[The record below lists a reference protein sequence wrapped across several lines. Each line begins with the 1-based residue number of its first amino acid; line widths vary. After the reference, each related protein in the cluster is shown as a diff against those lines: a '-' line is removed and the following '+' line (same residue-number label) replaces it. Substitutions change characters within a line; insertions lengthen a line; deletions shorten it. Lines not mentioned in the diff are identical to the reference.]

1 MRIKVCHIITKLELG
16 GAQKN
21 TLFTVS
27 NLDPSKFQTFLIS
40 GEEGILDGEAKE
52 LLGERAIFVREMQ
65 RSINPFFDFIA
76 LIKLTIILKK
86 IKPKIIH
93 THSSKAGI
101 LGRWA
106 GFFAGVKVR
115 IHTIHGFG
123 FSPFHPL
130 PVRWL
135 FIFLERITSLVTTHF
150 ICVSKNN
157 LEKGRK
163 LGIIKKGQASIIRSG
178 VEIEKFLNASV
189 DAEKKKIELGIPLD
203 KKIIGMVAC
212 FKPQKAPLDFVRI
225 ARILKDSRDDVH
237 FIMIGDGE
245 LRERIE
251 EEIEKL
257 ELKENFSLLGWRKDV
272 EEIFKIVDVF
282 VLTSLWEGLPQVIP
296 QAYASGVP
304 MVVTDVDGN
313 KEFVEDGINGFTF
326 KPHDLHSASE
336 KISEIVENHELRE
349 KFVKE
354 GRKKLKEF
362 EAVFMV
368 QSQENLYK
376 KLLEKR
382 RKKADV

>member
-1 MRIKVCHIITKLELG
+1 MKIKVCHIITKLELG

-27 NLDPSKFQTFLIS
+27 NLDPSKFETYLIS
-40 GEEGILDGEAKE
+40 GEEGILDGEARE
-52 LLGERAIFVREMQ
+52 RLGERAIFVREMK
-65 RSINPFFDFIA
+65 RSINPFYDFIA
-76 LIKLTIILKK
+76 LIKLTVRLRK

-106 GFFAGVKVR
+106 GFFSGVKVR

-123 FSPFHPL
+123 FSPYHPL

-135 FIFLERITSLVTTHF
+135 FIFLEKITSLITSHF

-157 LEKGRK
+157 LEDGKR
-163 LGIIKKGQASIIRSG
+163 LGIIKEGKASIIRSG
-178 VEIEKFLNASV
+178 VELEKFMNVSV
-189 DAEKKKIELGIPLD
+189 DIEKKKRELGLPLN

-225 ARILKDSRDDVH
+225 AKILKKSRNDLH

-245 LRERIE
+245 LRKDIE
-251 EEIEKL
+251 EEIERL
-257 ELKENFSLLGWRKDV
+257 GLKEDFSLLGWRRDI

-296 QAYASGVP
+296 QAYAGGVP

-313 KEFVEDGINGFTF
+313 KEFIEDGINGFTF
-326 KPHDLHSASE
+326 KPHDIESAS
-336 KISEIVENHELRE
+336 KRICELIDSSDLRA
-349 KFVKE
+349 KFVME

-362 EAVFMV
+362 DARFMV
-368 QSQENLYK
+368 ESQEKLY
-376 KLLEKR
+376 LRLI
-382 RKKADV
+382 

>member
-1 MRIKVCHIITKLELG
+1 MKIRVCHIITKLELG

-21 TLFTVS
+21 TLYSVS
-27 NLDPSKFQTFLIS
+27 HLDPSKFETFLIS
-40 GEEGILDGEAKE
+40 GEEGILDKDASDMV
-52 LLGERAIFVREMQ
+52 GERAIFVREMK
-65 RSINPFFDFIA
+65 RSINPFFDLIA

-86 IKPKIIH
+86 IKPSIIH

-123 FSPFHPL
+123 FSPFHPFPL
-130 PVRWL
+130 RWF
-135 FIFLERITSLVTTHF
+135 FIFLERITSLITTFF

-157 LEKGRK
+157 LKEGIR
-163 LGIIKKGQASIIRSG
+163 LGIIKEGKAEVIRSG
-178 VEIEKFLNASV
+178 VEIEKFMNANV
-189 DAEKKKIELGIPLD
+189 EIEKKKKELGIPIG

-225 ARILKDSRDDVH
+225 AKILKARRNDLH
-237 FIMIGDGE
+237 FVMIGDGE

-251 EEIEKL
+251 KEIL
-257 ELKENFSLLGWRKDV
+257 RLGLKEDFSLLGWRKDV
-272 EEIFKIVDVF
+272 EEIFRTVDLL

-313 KEFVEDGINGFTF
+313 QEFVEDGVNGFTF
-326 KPHDLHSASE
+326 KPHDIETASK
-336 KISEIVENHELRE
+336 KILELMERSELRE

-354 GRKKLKEF
+354 GRKKLIEF
-362 EAVFMV
+362 DVRLMV
-368 QSQENLYK
+368 KLQEELYS
-376 KLLEKR
+376 KLIT
-382 RKKADV
+382 

>member
-1 MRIKVCHIITKLELG
+1 MKIRVCHIITKLELG

-27 NLDPSKFQTFLIS
+27 NLDPLKFETFLIS
-40 GEEGILDGEAKE
+40 GEEGILDNEAKD
-52 LLGERAIFVREMQ
+52 LLGERAIFVREMK
-65 RSINPFFDFIA
+65 RSINPVFDFIA
-76 LIKLTIILKK
+76 LIKLTIILRKL
-86 IKPKIIH
+86 KPEIIH

-130 PVRWL
+130 LVRWL
-135 FIFLERITSLVTTHF
+135 FIFLERITSLITTHF
-150 ICVSKNN
+150 VCVSMNN
-157 LEKGRK
+157 LKEGMR
-163 LGIIKKGQASIIRSG
+163 LGIIKEGKASIIRSG

-203 KKIIGMVAC
+203 KKIVGMVAC

-225 ARILKDSRDDVH
+225 ARILKDSRDDLH
-237 FIMIGDGE
+237 FIMLGDGE
-245 LRERIE
+245 LREKIE

-257 ELKENFSLLGWRKDV
+257 ELKENFSLPGWRKDV
-272 EEIFKIVDVF
+272 EEIFKLVDVF

-296 QAYASGVP
+296 QAYAGGVP

-326 KPHDLHSASE
+326 KPHDLE
-336 KISEIVENHELRE
+336 KAVKGIKALIDDPWLKK
-349 KFVKE
+349 KFVDE
-354 GRKKLKEF
+354 GRKKLEQF
-362 EAVFMV
+362 NVEAMV
-368 QSQENLYK
+368 SAQENLYK
-376 KLLEKR
+376 SLLEKFH
-382 RKKADV
+382 KKEEV

>member
-1 MRIKVCHIITKLELG
+1 MKIRVCHIITKLELG

-27 NLDPSKFQTFLIS
+27 NLDPSKFETFLIS
-40 GEEGILDGEAKE
+40 GEEGILDGEASEKI
-52 LLGERAIFVREMQ
+52 GERAIFVREMK
-65 RSINPFFDFIA
+65 RSINPIFDLIA
-76 LIKLTIILKK
+76 LIKLAIILKK
-86 IKPKIIH
+86 IKPHIIH

-130 PVRWL
+130 PVRWF
-135 FIFLERITSLVTTHF
+135 FIFLERITSLITTHF

-157 LEKGRK
+157 LEEGKK
-163 LGIIKKGQASIIRSG
+163 LGIIKEGQASIIKSG

-189 DAEKKKIELGIPLD
+189 DVKSKKIELGIPID

-225 ARILKDSRDDVH
+225 ARILRDSRDDLH

-245 LRERIE
+245 LREKIE
-251 EEIEKL
+251 EEIKKL

-272 EEIFKIVDVF
+272 EEIFKLVDVF

-304 MVVTDVDGN
+304 MVVSEVDGN

-326 KPHDLHSASE
+326 KPRDLQRAVNGIKSLIDDSGL
-336 KISEIVENHELRE
+336 KI
-349 KFVKE
+349 KFIDE

-362 EAVFMV
+362 KNEDMV
-368 QSQENLYK
+368 SAQEVLYK
-376 KLLEKR
+376 SLLDKFQKQE
-382 RKKADV
+382 DV

>member
-1 MRIKVCHIITKLELG
+1 MKIRICHIITKLELG

-21 TLFTVS
+21 TLYTVS
-27 NLDPSKFQTFLIS
+27 HLDSSKFETFLIS
-40 GEEGILDGEAKE
+40 GEEGILDFEAMEK
-52 LLGERAIFVREMQ
+52 LGERVIFVREMK
-65 RSINPFFDFIA
+65 RSINPLFDLIA
-76 LIKLTIILKK
+76 LIKLTIVLKK
-86 IKPKIIH
+86 IRPHIIH

-130 PVRWL
+130 PIRWL

-150 ICVSKNN
+150 ICVSENN
-157 LEKGRK
+157 LKEGIR
-163 LGIIKKGQASIIRSG
+163 LGIIKEGKAEIIRSG
-178 VEIEKFLNASV
+178 VEIEKFMNANV
-189 DAEKKKIELGIPLD
+189 EVEKKKRELGIPLD

-225 ARILKDSRDDVH
+225 ARILKEKRDDLH
-237 FIMIGDGE
+237 FVMIGDGE

-251 EEIEKL
+251 EEIL
-257 ELKENFSLLGWRKDV
+257 RLGLKDNFSLLGWRKDV
-272 EEIFKIVDVF
+272 EEIFKIVDLF

-313 KEFVEDGINGFTF
+313 REFVEDGVNGFTF
-326 KPHDLHSASE
+326 KPHDLESASE
-336 KISEIVENHELRE
+336 KIAQLIDRRDLRE
-349 KFVKE
+349 KFVME
-354 GRKKLKEF
+354 GRNKLKEF
-362 EAVFMV
+362 EAEFMV
-368 QSQENLYK
+368 KSQENLYIEIIGK
-376 KLLEKR
+376 
-382 RKKADV
+382 V

>member
-1 MRIKVCHIITKLELG
+1 MKIRICHIITKLELG

-21 TLFTVS
+21 TLYTVS
-27 NLDPSKFQTFLIS
+27 HLDPSKFETFLIS
-40 GEEGILDGEAKE
+40 GEEGILDFEAMEK
-52 LLGERAIFVREMQ
+52 LGERVIFVREMK
-65 RSINPFFDFIA
+65 RSINPLFDLIA
-76 LIKLTIILKK
+76 LIKLTIVLKK
-86 IKPKIIH
+86 IRPHIIH

-150 ICVSKNN
+150 ICVSENN
-157 LEKGRK
+157 LKEGIRW
-163 LGIIKKGQASIIRSG
+163 GIIKEGKAEIIRSG
-178 VEIEKFLNASV
+178 VEIEKFMNANV
-189 DAEKKKIELGIPLD
+189 EVEKKKRELGIPLA

-225 ARILKDSRDDVH
+225 ARILKDKRDDLH
-237 FIMIGDGE
+237 FVMIGDGE

-251 EEIEKL
+251 EEIL
-257 ELKENFSLLGWRKDV
+257 RLGLKDNFSILGWRKDV
-272 EEIFKIVDVF
+272 EEIFKIVDLF

-304 MVVTDVDGN
+304 TVVTDVDGN
-313 KEFVEDGINGFTF
+313 REFVEDGVNGFTF
-326 KPHDLHSASE
+326 KPHDLQRAVEGIE
-336 KISEIVENHELRE
+336 KLLDNYELRIRFVMGGRVKLDEFKIE
-349 KFVKE
+349 K
-354 GRKKLKEF
+354 
-362 EAVFMV
+362 MV
-368 QSQENLYK
+368 TSQENLYLR
-376 KLLEKR
+376 LLKG
-382 RKKADV
+382 V

>member
-1 MRIKVCHIITKLELG
+1 MKIRACHIITKLELG

-21 TLFTVS
+21 TLYTVS
-27 NLDPSKFQTFLIS
+27 HLDPSKFETFLIS
-40 GEEGILDGEAKE
+40 GEEGMLDNEASEK
-52 LLGERAIFVREMQ
+52 LGERAIFVREMK
-65 RSINPFFDFIA
+65 RSINPFFDLIA
-76 LIKLTIILKK
+76 LIKLTIVLKK
-86 IKPKIIH
+86 IKPQIIH

-123 FSPFHPL
+123 FSPFHSL

-150 ICVSKNN
+150 ICVSENN
-157 LEKGRK
+157 LKEGIR
-163 LGIIKKGQASIIRSG
+163 LGIIKEGKAKIIRSG
-178 VEIEKFLNASV
+178 VEIEKFMNAKV
-189 DAEKKKIELGIPLD
+189 EVEEKKKELGIPLD

-225 ARILKDSRDDVH
+225 ARILKEKRDDLH
-237 FIMIGDGE
+237 FVMIGDGE

-251 EEIEKL
+251 EEIIRLGLEK
-257 ELKENFSLLGWRKDV
+257 NFSLLGWRKDV

-313 KEFVEDGINGFTF
+313 KEFVEDGIIGLTF
-326 KPHDLHSASE
+326 KPHDLESASE
-336 KISEIVENHELRE
+336 KIAELVDRKDLRE
-349 KFVKE
+349 KFVME
-354 GRKKLKEF
+354 GRDKLKEF
-362 EAVFMV
+362 EAEFMV
-368 QSQENLYK
+368 KSQENLYIGLIGK
-376 KLLEKR
+376 
-382 RKKADV
+382 V